1 MAQLPLSPAPQRP
14 EAKPAGK
21 PEAELIPKPLLRAMI
36 GIALLSLALTTY
48 AVLTDRPR
56 EGVPPPG
63 KVVAEKLVVLKDI
76 DARHVT
82 VSDPEGN
89 LLLDLPEG
97 GFVDVM
103 AAAVRRSRAV
113 ARITDNPPVRIVRY
127 DNGRLTMED
136 PATGWS
142 TELYAFG
149 ADSKA
154 AFERILDM
162 K

>member
-1 MAQLPLSPAPQRP
+1 MAQHPVSPAPQRP
-14 EAKPAGK
+14 DAKAGRK
-21 PEAELIPKPLLRAMI
+21 PEPELIPKPLLRAMI

-48 AVLTDRPR
+48 SVLTKRPH
-56 EGVPPPG
+56 EGVPAPG
-63 KVVAEKLVVLKDI
+63 NVVAEKMVILKDI
-76 DARHVT
+76 DARHAT
-82 VSDPEGN
+82 VADAEGKI
-89 LLLDLPEG
+89 LLDLPEG

-142 TELYAFG
+142 AELYAFG

>member
-1 MAQLPLSPAPQRP
+1 
-14 EAKPAGK
+14 
-21 PEAELIPKPLLRAMI
+21 MI
-36 GIALLSLALTTY
+36 GIALLSLALTSY
-48 AVLTDRPR
+48 AVLTGRPR

-63 KVVAEKLVVLKDI
+63 NVVAEKLVVLKDI

-127 DNGRLTMED
+127 DNGRLAMED